1 MNERTAPQS
10 AALQDLIDLR
20 GRGFTS
26 PVALSGPVSAAPT
39 RFRVGE
45 AVGAV
50 IAAIGGVVADIVAAR
65 GGPKQD
71 VRVNTNAAAASLA
84 SNFLVRLADGQGG
97 FRKPPVD
104 PNMVAMREMTQP
116 WPTRDGRY
124 FVPHLNLPE
133 LKKRVLGE
141 LRCEAGGA
149 AVAAAVA
156 RRDAP
161 ELEIAIAAARACGGM
176 IRSHQEW
183 RAHPHGQ
190 ALAAQPV
197 IRIDRIGDAPPEP
210 IPGGVAAKGAGRPLA
225 GLRVLD
231 LTRILAGPVAA
242 RTLAEQGAD
251 VLMIAA
257 QHLPQTPEHVRDT
270 SHGKRSAFLDLTT
283 PKEAETLRQLVRSA
297 DVFSQGYR
305 PGVMARLGFA
315 PDDLA
320 RLRPGIVTLSV
331 SCFGPDGPFADR
343 AGWEQ
348 VAQVVTGLCATQGGD
363 GPPELIPLPV
373 CDYLTGYLGALGLL
387 MALERRATEGGSY
400 HVQVNLCRSAM
411 FLQDQGLAQTMG
423 HFPDPADLTP
433 WMVQSDGPHGGM
445 RHLGPVARMAAT
457 PPHWATQ
464 SPLLGQDR
472 PIWQ

>member
-1 MNERTAPQS
+1 MDERTAPRPP
-10 AALQDLIDLR
+10 ALQALIDQR
-20 GRGFTS
+20 GRDFIS
-26 PVALSGPVSAAPT
+26 AVAVSGQVSAAPT
-39 RFRVGE
+39 RFKVGE
-45 AVGAV
+45 TVGSV
-50 IAAIGGVVADIVAAR
+50 IAAIGGVVADLVAAR

-71 VRVNTNAAAASLA
+71 VSVDTSAAAASLA

-97 FRKPPVD
+97 FRNPPVD

-124 FVPHLNLPE
+124 FLPHLNLPE

-141 LRCEAGGA
+141 LGCEAGA
-149 AVAAAVA
+149 APVAAAVA
-156 RRDAP
+156 RRDAQD
-161 ELEIAIAAARACGGM
+161 LETAIAAARACGGM

-190 ALAAQPV
+190 ALASQPV
-197 IRIDRIGDAPPEP
+197 IRIDQIGDAPPEP
-210 IPGGVAAKGAGRPLA
+210 IPGGIAAKGTGRPLG

-257 QHLPQTPEHVRDT
+257 EHLPQTPEHVRDT
-270 SHGKRSAFLDLTT
+270 SHGKRSAFLDLTA
-283 PKEAETLRQLVRSA
+283 PKEAEILRQLVRGA

-305 PGVMARLGFA
+305 PGVMARLGLS
-315 PDDLA
+315 PDELA

-348 VAQVVTGLCATQGGD
+348 VAQAVTGLCATQGGD
-363 GPPELIPLPV
+363 GPPELIPLPC
-373 CDYLTGYLGALGLL
+373 CDYLTGYLGALGVL

-411 FLQDQGLAQTMG
+411 FLQDQGLAQTIG
-423 HFPDPADLTP
+423 HFPDPSDLTP
-433 WMVQSDGPHGGM
+433 WMVQSDGPRGGM
-445 RHLGPVARMAAT
+445 RHLGPVARMSAT
-457 PPHWATQ
+457 PPHWARQ

-472 PIWQ
+472 PEWQ